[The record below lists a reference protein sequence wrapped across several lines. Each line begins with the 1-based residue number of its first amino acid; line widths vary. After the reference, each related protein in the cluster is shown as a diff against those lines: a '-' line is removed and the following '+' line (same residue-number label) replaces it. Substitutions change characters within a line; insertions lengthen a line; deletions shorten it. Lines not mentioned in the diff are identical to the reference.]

1 MGRLAVIEIKCTL
14 CGNPTK
20 AILPDDTNER
30 KAESDVKCEKCG
42 KFFKFTDGLLY
53 RPIGYASEEI
63 LDPYVCM
70 ICGEQLDFSFMAPVF
85 MQNILAYHCRNCKNS
100 ICFKCA
106 HTETCVVCGG
116 IDFDKSTGKP
126 PLAEKS

>member
-42 KFFKFTDGLLY
+42 KFSSS
-53 RPIGYASEEI
+53 RMGYYI
-63 LDPYVCM
+63 
-70 ICGEQLDFSFMAPVF
+70 AP
-85 MQNILAYHCRNCKNS
+85 
-100 ICFKCA
+100 
-106 HTETCVVCGG
+106 
-116 IDFDKSTGKP
+116 
-126 PLAEKS
+126 